1 MAPDKRVRII
11 VDEKR
16 YIRTPEERLSRH
28 LFVRSVGHSENM
40 SSRSVLRTGVLWR
53 SAISVTAAI
62 ALIAW
67 VIIYHATLT
76 RALVQISALPGPS
89 WPAIM
94 FAVGAVVASYC
105 CSAVALSA
113 AAGKPLPFARTLLVQ
128 FAAAAANRVTPGG
141 VGGMAV
147 NARYL
152 RAQELSPGTVG
163 AALSLSAMAHI
174 AIASIGVFVMGP
186 TVTKLPIVHSLLA
199 ARVHGLPVIAPVIV
213 VVLLSMSG
221 LVRAGRSRLRANGR
235 VLSAVRDGL
244 RALSTAIRQP
254 KRLALL
260 LAATAAVK
268 ATNMLALL
276 AATWAF
282 DGDIADWRIA
292 VVYLVGVPIAE
303 AIPTPGGVGA
313 VDAVL
318 VVSLVRVGSST
329 AGAVI
334 AAVIVF
340 RLLTFWAPILPGIIS
355 ASLLRRQH
363 AL

>member
-1 MAPDKRVRII
+1 MP
-11 VDEKR
+11 
-16 YIRTPEERLSRH
+16 
-28 LFVRSVGHSENM
+28 
-40 SSRSVLRTGVLWR
+40 SRSVPRTGVPWR
-53 SAISVTAAI
+53 SAISVTAGI

-67 VIIYHATLT
+67 VIVYHATLT
-76 RALVQISALPGPS
+76 RVLVQVSALPGPS

-94 FAVGAVVASYC
+94 IAVGAVVASYC

-113 AAGKPLPFARTLLVQ
+113 AAGRPLPFGRTLLVQ

-152 RAQELSPGTVG
+152 RAQELSSGTVG
-163 AALSLSAMAHI
+163 TALSLSAMAHI
-174 AIASIGVFVMGP
+174 AVASIGVFVMGP

-213 VVLLSMSG
+213 VVPLSIAG
-221 LVRAGRSRLRANGR
+221 LVRAARRRVRADGR
-235 VLSAVRDGL
+235 VLSAVLDAR

-268 ATNMLALL
+268 ATNLLALL

-303 AIPTPGGVGA
+303 AVPTPGGVGA

-318 VVSLVRVGSST
+318 VASLARVGSST

-355 ASLLRRQH
+355 ASLLQRQH

>member
-1 MAPDKRVRII
+1 VTRSGISLTAG
-11 VDEKR
+11 EC
-16 YIRTPEERLSRH
+16 LSRH
-28 LFVRSVGHSENM
+28 PFVRSVQHSGSM
-40 SSRSVLRTGVLWR
+40 SSRSVPRTGVPWR
-53 SAISVTAAI
+53 SAISVTAGI
-62 ALIAW
+62 ALISW
-67 VIIYHATLT
+67 VIFYHGTLT
-76 RALVQISALPGPS
+76 RLLVQVSALPGPS
-89 WPAIM
+89 WPPIM
-94 FAVGAVVASYC
+94 IAVGAVVASYC

-113 AAGKPLPFARTLLVQ
+113 AAGKPLPFGRTLLVQ

-174 AIASIGVFVMGP
+174 AIASIGVFAMGP
-186 TVTKLPIVHSLLA
+186 TVTKLPMVHSLLA
-199 ARVHGLPVIAPVIV
+199 ARVHGLPVIALVIV

-221 LVRAGRSRLRANGR
+221 LARAARSRLRADGR
-235 VLSAVRDGL
+235 LLSAVSDAR

-254 KRLALL
+254 NRLGLL

-268 ATNMLALL
+268 ATNLLALL

-303 AIPTPGGVGA
+303 AVPAPGGVGA

-318 VVSLVRVGSST
+318 IASLARVGSST

-334 AAVIVF
+334 AAVVVF

-355 ASLLRRQH
+355 ARLLQRQH